1 MKRTLTISFLLLVF
15 GGCTITGVETD
26 KFWTDKFYQLK
37 GTSITDV
44 IKRIGLPSSIIQME
58 EFEVYLFE
66 SIQKD
71 FVGRSPVCE
80 LKLQVNEDI
89 ISLVDLTGSEGSC
102 SKFGL
107 K

>member
-1 MKRTLTISFLLLVF
+1 MKAITTILLTLLVL
-15 GGCTITGVETD
+15 GGCTITGVYTD